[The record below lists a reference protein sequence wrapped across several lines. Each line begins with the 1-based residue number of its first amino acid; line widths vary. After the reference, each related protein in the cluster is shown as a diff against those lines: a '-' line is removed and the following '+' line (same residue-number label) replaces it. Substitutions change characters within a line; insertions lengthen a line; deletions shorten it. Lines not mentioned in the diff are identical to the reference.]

1 MNHPTYHPTCQRIIR
16 AFGTNL
22 DKESSA
28 FFWFVPEPKE
38 VVLCGVLFSP
48 WIELCLSVEDATEM
62 ILNRSEAFPVA
73 NYAPDKQWITFNRPI
88 KFQCLKGVVTAGN
101 PVGLT
106 TVLANVYFLIQR
118 I

>member
-1 MNHPTYHPTCQRIIR
+1 MNHLINRRIIR
-16 AFGTNL
+16 AFGANL
-22 DKESSA
+22 DKESSES
-28 FFWFVPEPKE
+28 FWFVPEPKE

-48 WIELCLSVEDATEM
+48 WIELSLSVEDATEL
-62 ILNRSEAFPVA
+62 ILNKSEAFPVA
-73 NYAPDKQWITFNRPI
+73 NYAPNKQWINFNRPI
-88 KFQCLKGVVTAGN
+88 KLQCLKGVVTAGN